1 MTSNQTIIEE
11 IRAAYACDHRLP
23 HPAAIAVTEHGGTVT
38 LRGTVGNPHQLRAA
52 AEIAKSVRRVRR
64 LDNELTLDPRD
75 RWPDGEIRGAALQ
88 TLMSSEDIP
97 ADHIEVKVTNGWLT
111 LKGEVKHQEDSDAAF
126 AAVSNVKGIGGIT
139 NEIKV
144 VTAGIH

>member
-1 MTSNQTIIEE
+1 MTSNSTIIED
-11 IRAAYACDHRLP
+11 IRAAYDCDHRLP
-23 HPAAIAVTEHGGTVT
+23 HPAAIAVAEHGGTVT
-38 LRGTVGNPHQLRAA
+38 LRGTVGSPHQLRAA
-52 AEIAKSVRRVRR
+52 AEIANSVTGVRR

-88 TLMSSEDIP
+88 ALMSSEDIP
-97 ADHIEVKVTNGWLT
+97 ADHIEIHVTNGWLT

-126 AAVSNVKGIGGIT
+126 AAVSGIKGIGGIT

-144 VTAGIH
+144 VTAGIR